1 MSTPIH
7 VSVAW
12 PYANGDLHV
21 GHLAGAL
28 LPADIFARYHRL
40 KGHRVL
46 MVSGSD
52 AHGTPIT
59 IEADK
64 RGLAPRQ
71 LFLHYHRRFLE
82 TQQALGISYDLFTH
96 TDTVAHHRLAQTF
109 FLRLYQAGYLYREQ
123 RAQLYSER
131 DRRFLPDRYVEGT
144 CPHCGSHEARGD
156 QCDDCGTLL
165 DATDLRDPR
174 SILDGS
180 RPVVRQTE
188 HWFLNLPAFTERL
201 LHYLD
206 QHASHWRPHVL
217 NFSRTLIDRG
227 LQGRP
232 ITRDLDWGVPVP
244 LPGWE
249 TKCLYVWFEALIG
262 YLSASIE
269 WAHRHGHPEAW
280 RTWWYHP
287 EARIYNFLGKDN
299 IPFHTVI
306 WPAQLLGVGRLDDAD
321 APACFTLP
329 YDVPANAFMTIEH
342 SKFSKSRQRAVW
354 LPDLLTRYDPDVIRY
369 YVASVLPETDD
380 TDFSWDALVHR
391 TNDELIAAWGNLVH
405 RVLSFAVRHWEGHV
419 PTPGVVQSVDQALLT
434 QVETGFTTIGALL
447 EAVKLRA
454 ALREAMGLVRAVNG
468 YLTQAPWFSVIKEDK
483 TTAAT
488 TVYSALRAIDA
499 LKVLLAPFV
508 PFSAERLHRALGYKG
523 PLFGHQRIETT
534 SEGESTYDILVY
546 DGTAATGQW
555 APSGLQPG
563 QRLAWSTPL
572 YTKLDEAGVDVER
585 ARLD

>member
-40 KGHRVL
+40 KGRRVL

-82 TQQALGISYDLFTH
+82 TQQALGISHDLFTH
-96 TDTVAHHRLAQTF
+96 TDTVMHHRLAQRF

-144 CPHCGSHEARGD
+144 CPHCGSREARGD

-165 DATDLRDPR
+165 DATDLYDPR
-174 SILDGS
+174 STLDGS
-180 RPVVRQTE
+180 RPVVRHTE

-201 LHYLD
+201 SHYLD

-217 NFSRTLIDRG
+217 NFSRTLIAMG

-249 TKCLYVWFEALIG
+249 AKCLYVWFEALIG
-262 YLSASIE
+262 YVSASIE
-269 WAHRHGHPEAW
+269 WAHRHRQPQAW
-280 RTWWYHP
+280 QTWWYDP

-321 APACFTLP
+321 APASFALP
-329 YDVPANAFMTIEH
+329 CDVPANAFMTIEH
-342 SKFSKSRQRAVW
+342 NKFSKSRQRAVW

-369 YVASVLPETDD
+369 YIASVLPETDD
-380 TDFSWDALVHR
+380 TDFSWDALVRR

-419 PTPGVVQSVDQALLT
+419 PVPSVLRSADQALLT
-434 QVETGFTTIGALL
+434 QVEAGFATVGELL

-468 YLTQAPWFSVIKEDK
+468 YLTQAPWFSIIKEDK

-499 LKVLLAPFV
+499 LTVLLAPFV
-508 PFSAERLHRALGYKG
+508 PFGAERVHRALGYAG
-523 PLFGHQRIETT
+523 PLFGQQRIETT

-555 APSGLQPG
+555 APSKLRPG

-572 YTKLDEAGVDVER
+572 YTKLDGVDIER
-585 ARLD
+585 VRLD